1 MVEEIPARTGKM
13 GQFYLGFQTYTNF
26 FLQIKHRKVVQV
38 HKRAT
43 KKHSV
48 SVCLVGLSGLEPP
61 TPTLSGWC
69 SNLLSYN
76 PILWWRYT
84 DSFNSE
90 RLCLHNEASVS
101 EDSSSGTS
109 QSDALRPQRNAG
121 IFTCGGDTRIRTE
134 DLLNANQALYQ
145 LSYIPT

>member
-1 MVEEIPARTGKM
+1 MTAINAIRDSASPCLRAD
-13 GQFYLGFQTYTNF
+13 
-26 FLQIKHRKVVQV
+26 RKGGSSDDRSVRGD
-38 HKRAT
+38 HAKGHERN
-43 KKHSV
+43 KKSTLL
-48 SVCLVGLSGLEPP
+48 SALVGLSGLEPP

-76 PILWWRYT
+76 PSCGGDTRI
-84 DSFNSE
+84 
-90 RLCLHNEASVS
+90 RLIASDYACISKRASARTCPRLHRL
-101 EDSSSGTS
+101 
-109 QSDALRPQRNAG
+109 DALRPQRNAG